1 MRTKLVHWVLVVD
14 NDKIMRRSTVWN
26 LISSIINAAYSAI
39 LMFFIGRII
48 GMDEVGV
55 FSLASAYAYQC
66 LSIGV
71 FGVRNVQAS
80 DVKKEYTFSDYF
92 FLRIVSGI
100 AMYALLLYYTFFQGY
115 SFDKMSIIF
124 VFGVF
129 KSIEA
134 IEDLYH
140 GEYQRYDRLDIGCIL
155 QATRYIIS
163 LLFFIVLLMISKD
176 LTLSFLIST
185 ILTSLLCY
193 MQNSVVIKEF
203 VKDKLKFSYE
213 KVKELF
219 LICLPICLSNSVSTY
234 IVNLPKYAIDGMS
247 NDLMQSH
254 YGILILPVV
263 TINLLSAVIYR
274 PVVNRLSR
282 DYYANDYKAFF
293 KEIIRQ
299 CVMILILTI
308 IIIVGGYIIG
318 LRLLGI
324 IYGTN
329 LMEYM
334 HSFIVM
340 LIGGGI
346 NTITAFLMIVLT
358 VQRAQNHLL
367 LAYLLTLV
375 IGLPIATPLVVNMGI
390 MGAAIL
396 YLVLSFCMTILFVGL
411 ISYAYRKRKSKESV

>member
-14 NDKIMRRSTVWN
+14 KDKIMRRSTVWN

-92 FLRIVSGI
+92 YLRIVSGI

-163 LLFFIVLLMISKD
+163 LLVFIVLLMISKD
-176 LTLSFLIST
+176 LTLAFLIST
-185 ILTSLLCY
+185 ILTSILCY

-282 DYYANDYKAFF
+282 DYYENDYGSFF

-299 CVMILILTI
+299 CVVILILTI

-318 LRLLGI
+318 LRLLGL

-334 HSFIVM
+334 PSFIVM

-367 LAYLLTLV
+367 LAYLLTLL

-396 YLVLSFCMTILFVGL
+396 YLVLSLCMTVLFIGL
-411 ISYAYRKRKSKESV
+411 ISFAYRKRKSKESV